1 MNILGLYFDKSIEI
15 SQTIRNKSQGSL
27 EGRDV
32 AMRRIF
38 DMLLTLD
45 SANYH
50 IIVIR
55 HYSRKQFKFQ
65 APSPLFNMTNICPLC
80 HKISPNI
87 QLTLQVAWD
96 IIKTLI
102 VNWLTIYSERR
113 IMDRITD
120 KQLVR
125 RLIAINRMHM
135 KCTENSV
142 SSLGIHRSQ
151 HHMLMHISHNS
162 GINQKDLANQMEI
175 STAAVAVT
183 VKKLEQAGLIKR
195 TSPGND
201 SRINNLSLTEKGEQ
215 IVKDTAEEFS
225 RIDEC
230 MLKGITD
237 SERQTLWEILDKLK
251 TNLCEM
257 NNGE

>member
-1 MNILGLYFDKSIEI
+1 
-15 SQTIRNKSQGSL
+15 
-27 EGRDV
+27 
-32 AMRRIF
+32 
-38 DMLLTLD
+38 
-45 SANYH
+45 
-50 IIVIR
+50 
-55 HYSRKQFKFQ
+55 
-65 APSPLFNMTNICPLC
+65 
-80 HKISPNI
+80 
-87 QLTLQVAWD
+87 
-96 IIKTLI
+96 
-102 VNWLTIYSERR
+102 
-113 IMDRITD
+113 MDRITD

-162 GINQKDLANQMEI
+162 GISQKDLASQMEI

-183 VKKLEQAGLIKR
+183 VKKLEQAGLVKR
-195 TSPGND
+195 ISPGSD

-215 IVKDTAEEFS
+215 MVIDTAQEFS
-225 RIDEC
+225 HIDEC

-237 SERQTLWEILDKLK
+237 EEKVTLCEILDKLK
-251 TNLCEM
+251 KNLSEM

>member
-1 MNILGLYFDKSIEI
+1 
-15 SQTIRNKSQGSL
+15 
-27 EGRDV
+27 
-32 AMRRIF
+32 
-38 DMLLTLD
+38 
-45 SANYH
+45 
-50 IIVIR
+50 
-55 HYSRKQFKFQ
+55 
-65 APSPLFNMTNICPLC
+65 
-80 HKISPNI
+80 
-87 QLTLQVAWD
+87 
-96 IIKTLI
+96 
-102 VNWLTIYSERR
+102 
-113 IMDRITD
+113 
-120 KQLVR
+120 
-125 RLIAINRMHM
+125 
-135 KCTENSV
+135 
-142 SSLGIHRSQ
+142 
-151 HHMLMHISHNS
+151 MLMHISHNS